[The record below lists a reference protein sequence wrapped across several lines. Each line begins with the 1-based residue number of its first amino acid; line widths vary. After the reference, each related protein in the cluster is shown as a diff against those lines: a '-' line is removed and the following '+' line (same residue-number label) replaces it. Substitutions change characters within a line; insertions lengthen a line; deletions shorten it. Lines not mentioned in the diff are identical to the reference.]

1 MTMMTAFSRRMTIMQ
16 TIDPG
21 VLSVQPEHAYGGE
34 PRDPLD
40 MVPFDLATPD
50 TAPDEMQGA
59 AARRIS
65 AAVGVPDPDGRIW
78 QGRPFASGAAYLD
91 YMRGL
96 LKSGDV
102 WEYVASD
109 ELKAFEAADD
119 AGRVKIAREALGFVD
134 RAAEA
139 AGRAFPEGYGFA
151 DGAPELR
158 GAGEDVLAAN
168 ARLRGD
174 AEAAARHNARAASFA
189 GDFRPLPE
197 REGASADRETMKA
210 WRRQRE
216 DGRLVSEHRE
226 KLLRENLAV
235 AWLSL
240 SPALSPRAKEIAAG
254 VFRDGKLRPSDIAD
268 FQRLPEDDQRAVA
281 RLARLSRNPAAGTF
295 WNTLGDAGIG
305 FFNGVVQLPVNA
317 YKQIGTLTT
326 SIDQAVFGKDAGLV
340 DSAEMNRRARTEQ
353 LLREALDDPAGV
365 NPLTTEHGYLARS
378 LIGAVSTLPYMAYA
392 SAGAPGFAAVM
403 ADFMQRLDDEVAAGG
418 GDVYGRGAEWQA
430 RKLLYGAMYA
440 GIERVSA
447 LPVWRNAGDV
457 AAKTMFIRLASQ
469 LDDAA
474 VARVA
479 AHIGK
484 QTLVETLEE
493 SAQAV
498 IESRAKSVGL
508 DRGDGWAAAAR
519 DGVKEFG
526 ETFGTMT
533 LVSGFGAARQ
543 GFRAASPRGRAE
555 LAEYTPAS
563 LRRAGFILS
572 DNPYAGRGTKQA
584 VEDSWVAAAHVM
596 DGYRQTWSD
605 GGIDALK
612 KRTDITEEQAAVL
625 DHIFAAE
632 REEREVDALI
642 TGRDMVA
649 RTEGGKEGEPP
660 PALGWEG
667 VRQIVAES
675 GADAESRLAELDFT
689 EAGAARVAGYL
700 RQEAA
705 LTQRMVRV
713 LGDIRD
719 RLARDTDAGAD
730 PHRAEQQ
737 RRAIR
742 AMKDLQPLRTVYQ
755 RAGTRDAAA
764 KAFRAMK
771 FTDKQANDLADA
783 FDEERR
789 LAVSP
794 MAASAWKAAYL
805 SGSRELSPA
814 ERLRRMTGFEA
825 APAPE
830 HGPGAQILTLRGSD
844 GQKRGEI
851 LFRPDSAVAF
861 DPESAHAAEAVE
873 QFTGGLITAAEWR
886 ALTPEE
892 RAQKTREHGFVAA
905 GGFTVTDPADPSVEA
920 TGAQA
925 DILTGRIDLA
935 PDAPSAELYHEAAHA
950 WLAAFR
956 RAGKLTDADVAR
968 LREAYGPSP
977 TDPAWFNEEKFADDI
992 KEIGAETDYGSLH
1005 GGRFPLARR
1014 FVAAVRRF
1022 AGAAR
1027 AEESRRAAASG
1038 ARRALFENIVYGRA
1052 FEGVGD
1058 FAAVPA
1064 ASADGKAGRDSP
1076 LAGAS
1081 TAPDAAETPKPET
1094 PETRNQKPET
1104 PETRNQKPETPAW
1117 TAATPQGNIRVGGR
1131 WALLPR
1137 DRFISDTDP
1146 RYDFSLQ
1153 NRSRDAA
1160 LGSSEQVASIVAN
1173 FDALRLLDAPDT
1185 AAGAPVAVP
1194 VTIDGKEYYMVLSG
1208 NGRFRALDALDANH
1222 RGDLYRKPVQAFADE
1237 RGIPYDPA
1245 HLTAE
1250 ARPRLVRVLT
1260 RRPVGVTLQKLAEL
1274 SNQNT
1279 VLQMTDAE
1287 RAYSDAALIER
1298 DGTAGL
1304 FAANKDGMPSRS
1316 GSDEFFAWFV
1326 RAAGDASLL
1335 DSRGRPTDAARAR
1348 ARRAMLALAVGRG
1361 RRGKETVMAFTEQAE
1376 SLGLERQRDALLM
1389 SAGTLT
1395 ALGESKPE
1403 YALADEISR
1412 AAADLLMLARERKGG
1427 KAVTVDA
1434 FIGQGDMLDA
1444 MPPAAAEALRLL
1456 DSARPAEGIA
1466 EAFRRYADLASKI
1479 DTATDDMFGEPPA
1492 AAADLLRK
1500 AAADTDVSA
1509 PAGPRYSIA
1518 LAARRYAL
1526 ATGMPQ
1532 EGEELTRRQL
1542 EFLFADTAD
1551 AASRRE
1557 LAARALARPDDPE
1570 AWDAAFRASPDNTVS
1585 RIVHEFYMEHTGDQ
1599 IWNAGMHYFPRAYNG
1614 RLLRGMSIRT
1624 ARDAAAIL
1632 MPLRNPWQ
1640 ESMKAIYVE
1649 RGKRRHRV
1657 IGGEICTIGL
1667 LDTSMV
1673 HPREIFKRAVQWNA
1687 DGIILSHNHPSGDPT
1702 PSKED
1707 RAVTL
1712 RLEEAGRHL
1721 GIEYIDHII
1730 TNGRSFYS
1738 LRHDRLEAF
1747 DPGAKADW
1755 EAVPGGTAPR
1765 IRDFDVDGN
1774 LIGALRQGAGDVIHA
1789 IALDTKNR
1797 ITAVRRI
1804 PVDPA
1809 RLDTGVAAGDAGL
1822 AAARDEYTQELMR
1835 EIFRL
1840 TASHPAAGMILDLT
1854 AAGIPETA
1862 ALTLHNRA
1870 RHLSDIMGVSILDA
1884 LYAHNG
1890 WAYSVAAGRQIMP
1903 LKADAAPGASSV
1915 AETRYSLAAVT
1926 PAEDA
1931 EYMRAVEA
1939 GDMETAQRMVDEAA
1953 LRAGYDRETFRGDSM
1968 PDDIVVYEPRDRR
1981 EVGIFTTPVREIAD
1995 VYAGGRL
2002 SNTSR
2007 RFYVRAPK
2015 VLDLTQDSLANMR
2028 WVNKWSESFDEWI
2041 DRQSG
2046 EERSAWDILQ
2056 DGRMFDY
2063 EGDWSAERWGDL
2075 QATAELEG
2083 YDAVVLPDY
2092 DNGRGVFPSLVVFDS
2107 NNLKLADPVTR
2118 DDAGNVIPLSQRFDT
2133 ASDDIRYSLEA
2144 RAAYYGNP
2152 ANAPRRPIAKI
2163 RLMTSPAALKA
2174 HPDYEAAK
2182 AGDRAAA
2189 IRVASSLSKADKIQ
2203 ALAADHPGAVL
2214 VPVLAEEATGSNQLP
2229 AALAAVINVA
2239 TGLKVDHGIVQ
2250 SVRAHRTG
2258 QGHLYRMAHRP
2269 KFTGDVTE
2277 GQEYI
2282 LVDDLAAMGG
2292 TLAEM
2297 RHYIETHGGIAVDAV
2312 TLAAGRF
2319 GNVFGL
2325 TPKTEAG
2332 LIEGFGVEYLT
2343 ELLKR
2348 SNLYGG
2354 KWKYLSEGE
2363 GRELLKALP
2372 PDAGRDGASA
2382 GRGPRDQPLRGGA
2395 PGGDP
2400 GRARHPPVRYAL
2412 DLTGES
2418 YSKENLIVG
2427 YMAHADLTGS
2437 PFPSRAT
2444 VAALADAIGL
2454 ERHRYSD
2461 LAERA
2466 HILAASTVDDAIRR
2480 AAASAAPDA
2489 AAFAIGELAR
2499 AAERALVR
2507 AGAAEGARLA
2517 RSGERIRSLA
2527 EAGVAAAMRAVTG
2540 ADYADLQTDTGID
2553 IAASLLAADP
2563 KAFGPEEA
2571 RKRDEAAGAVL
2582 PDPFTGEGSERVETD
2597 EDAPGLTDAQ
2607 RAEIARKR
2615 RERESRAQAML
2626 DAAAARASTN
2636 RARDEERR
2644 RRREAA
2650 ALADAEDA
2658 AGGGEAGAD
2667 AASGGDAPADPVADA
2682 LAADTAAPIDL
2693 SDRWLAAAILRVW
2706 AFARFRRENPLRH
2719 DTRGDLTK
2727 NRVAVEF
2734 YRKTAVRQ
2742 LTDLA
2747 RKLLEPGAPRE
2758 SIRAHIADIAPH
2770 LTANQIER
2778 RTAFIFGL
2786 INRHA
2791 IRESRRGLV
2800 RKFRAQIKR
2809 QFVKGKE
2816 FEELGVD
2823 IDRTLTGAVEEDARY
2838 VMRVCELSDKALD
2851 GETSALEKERA
2862 RIEAIIAE
2870 REGMTDEH
2878 GNPLDVGGDDM
2889 QLRRALRQLA
2899 LLDKYGAMV
2908 DMMPGEILDLTGEAL
2923 ASLGREALDLAA
2935 RWAEYDRLVKRIKDP
2950 IVRSVSRKPTDPKA
2964 ADTVLNKAADSTLS
2978 MLRQRLDWLTRY
2990 EGDPSKREEARA
3002 AISDLMNLL
3011 AEGHTAYATARADD
3025 RAALMKAM
3033 GEIFKKPDG
3042 RPDRRAIRAY
3052 LRRLDEKIPRAL
3064 AGRLTRQGNQKSM
3077 TYGQMLH
3084 LLAYLDQ
3091 WASYSDNII
3100 RHDRRGQAALIRSF
3114 VYEDPKTGE
3123 ARRALTSE
3131 DTQLL
3136 EWLRRAHYA
3145 GKRDVISNV
3154 MVRLCG
3160 REVESPD
3167 PLYHPVRVLQERRA
3181 SLAAGARA
3189 ASWQPLAGVF
3199 SRRRR
3204 HRLDVDES
3212 ASILDMFENR
3222 SHETA
3227 VLTSFGEAGL
3237 VIREVLTSRAFQD
3250 AVRRFHGEKT
3260 LSRILRQVAQS
3271 LDGGRARGGG
3281 QSAAASLAQR
3291 VSTYMYLGFN
3301 LHSASKQTASL
3312 PVFAARMGF
3321 RKLGS
3326 ILLSPVDREAVRR
3339 LRESDEYRARYGTG
3353 PASGMSAADR
3363 EAYSG
3368 YDTSPLKRF
3377 FGDWGLA
3384 PTRWADAFV
3393 SLWVGQGVY
3402 RDYLAQY
3409 LDMGM
3414 SREDAERRA
3423 VSETYSLIEETQQSG
3438 RAENLPE
3445 MSREH
3450 GFLGRLMVQFATSP
3464 LQQMQY
3470 EIKEFAEWRDLVSN
3484 GGPEASIREARNKF
3498 MRAAFINHILV
3509 PGMMAALSNAFKL
3522 ATGDEPDWERDGF
3535 LGELMIA
3542 AIMGQ
3547 FGRIFFAGALT
3558 EQTLRVLF
3566 LRKPP
3571 YMGQLVPAEGV
3582 IRFTAN
3588 LAYPVRDIVTWDT
3601 EHFRGDIMRLLKSI
3615 ALTRVPARIYERAT
3629 EGE

>member
-1 MTMMTAFSRRMTIMQ
+1 
-16 TIDPG
+16 
-21 VLSVQPEHAYGGE
+21 
-34 PRDPLD
+34 
-40 MVPFDLATPD
+40 
-50 TAPDEMQGA
+50 
-59 AARRIS
+59 
-65 AAVGVPDPDGRIW
+65 
-78 QGRPFASGAAYLD
+78 
-91 YMRGL
+91 
-96 LKSGDV
+96 
-102 WEYVASD
+102 
-109 ELKAFEAADD
+109 
-119 AGRVKIAREALGFVD
+119 
-134 RAAEA
+134 
-139 AGRAFPEGYGFA
+139 
-151 DGAPELR
+151 
-158 GAGEDVLAAN
+158 
-168 ARLRGD
+168 
-174 AEAAARHNARAASFA
+174 
-189 GDFRPLPE
+189 
-197 REGASADRETMKA
+197 
-210 WRRQRE
+210 
-216 DGRLVSEHRE
+216 
-226 KLLRENLAV
+226 
-235 AWLSL
+235 
-240 SPALSPRAKEIAAG
+240 
-254 VFRDGKLRPSDIAD
+254 
-268 FQRLPEDDQRAVA
+268 
-281 RLARLSRNPAAGTF
+281 
-295 WNTLGDAGIG
+295 
-305 FFNGVVQLPVNA
+305 
-317 YKQIGTLTT
+317 
-326 SIDQAVFGKDAGLV
+326 
-340 DSAEMNRRARTEQ
+340 
-353 LLREALDDPAGV
+353 
-365 NPLTTEHGYLARS
+365 
-378 LIGAVSTLPYMAYA
+378 
-392 SAGAPGFAAVM
+392 
-403 ADFMQRLDDEVAAGG
+403 
-418 GDVYGRGAEWQA
+418 
-430 RKLLYGAMYA
+430 
-440 GIERVSA
+440 
-447 LPVWRNAGDV
+447 
-457 AAKTMFIRLASQ
+457 
-469 LDDAA
+469 
-474 VARVA
+474 
-479 AHIGK
+479 
-484 QTLVETLEE
+484 
-493 SAQAV
+493 
-498 IESRAKSVGL
+498 
-508 DRGDGWAAAAR
+508 
-519 DGVKEFG
+519 
-526 ETFGTMT
+526 
-533 LVSGFGAARQ
+533 
-543 GFRAASPRGRAE
+543 
-555 LAEYTPAS
+555 
-563 LRRAGFILS
+563 
-572 DNPYAGRGTKQA
+572 
-584 VEDSWVAAAHVM
+584 
-596 DGYRQTWSD
+596 
-605 GGIDALK
+605 
-612 KRTDITEEQAAVL
+612 
-625 DHIFAAE
+625 
-632 REEREVDALI
+632 
-642 TGRDMVA
+642 
-649 RTEGGKEGEPP
+649 
-660 PALGWEG
+660 
-667 VRQIVAES
+667 
-675 GADAESRLAELDFT
+675 
-689 EAGAARVAGYL
+689 
-700 RQEAA
+700 
-705 LTQRMVRV
+705 
-713 LGDIRD
+713 
-719 RLARDTDAGAD
+719 
-730 PHRAEQQ
+730 
-737 RRAIR
+737 
-742 AMKDLQPLRTVYQ
+742 
-755 RAGTRDAAA
+755 
-764 KAFRAMK
+764 
-771 FTDKQANDLADA
+771 
-783 FDEERR
+783 
-789 LAVSP
+789 
-794 MAASAWKAAYL
+794 
-805 SGSRELSPA
+805 
-814 ERLRRMTGFEA
+814 MTGFEA

-992 KEIGAETDYGSLH
+992 KEIGAETDYGSDH

-1014 FVAAVRRF
+1014 FVSAVRRF

-1038 ARRALFENIVYGRA
+1038 ARQALFENIVYGRA

-1064 ASADGKAGRDSP
+1064 ASADGKAVKDSP

-1104 PETRNQKPETPAW
+1104 PETRNQKPETPETRNQKPETPAW

-1131 WALLPR
+1131 WVLLPR

-1208 NGRFRALDALDANH
+1208 NGRFRALDALDAAH
-1222 RGDLYRKPVQAFADE
+1222 RGDEYRNPVKAFADE
-1237 RGIPYDPA
+1237 RGIPYDTA
-1245 HLTAE
+1245 HMTAE

-1279 VLQMTDAE
+1279 VLQMTPAE

-1316 GSDEFFAWFV
+1316 GSDEFFSWFV

-1500 AAADTDVSA
+1500 AAADTEVNA
-1509 PAGPRYSIA
+1509 PAGPRYAIA

-1542 EFLFADTAD
+1542 EFLFAETAD

-1557 LAARALARPDDPE
+1557 LAARALAHPDDPE

-1585 RIVHEFYMEHTGDQ
+1585 RVVHEFYMEHTGDQ
-1599 IWNAGMHYFPRAYNG
+1599 ILNAGMHYFPRAYNG

-1687 DGIILSHNHPSGDPT
+1687 DGIILSHNHPSGDPA

-1765 IRDFDVDGN
+1765 AYGFDAVGD
-1774 LIGALRQGAGDVIHA
+1774 LVGALRQGAGNVVHA
-1789 IALDTKNR
+1789 IALDAKGR
-1797 ITAVRRI
+1797 VTAVRRI
-1804 PVDPA
+1804 PFDPA
-1809 RLDTGVAAGDAGL
+1809 RLDPGDDTGDADTKQRR
-1822 AAARDEYTQELMR
+1822 AAYTADLLRD
-1835 EIFRL
+1835 IFRM
-1840 TASHPAAGMILDLT
+1840 AVAHPTGGVILDL
-1854 AAGIPETA
+1854 AADAITPDA
-1862 ALTLHNRA
+1862 ARALRA
-1870 RHLSDIMGVSILDA
+1870 RADDAGMMMGIRILDTI
-1884 LYAHNG
+1884 YNQDG
-1890 WAYSVAAGRQIMP
+1890 WAYSVAARRQLLP
-1903 LKADAAPGASSV
+1903 LRAGAPASV
-1915 AETRYSLAAVT
+1915 AETRYSLDAAARRLLDMPPVARVAAGTFAKSDVDLVTQASEFLKALFPDGVDRPGLGNVRFTRGGVRSSIAHGIGRAKAAAFAAVPDIVLRGVEIDRSADWKGRGYGSAVIAAPVEIGGT
-1926 PAEDA
+1926 EYIAEVVVREEKEGGWHFYLHEVEEKEKLRSAFKTGMDTSAPQSSRLIIAKLAAEVNRGSGEKKDGPPGIRFKLPGVTLSEAAREYLAAAQTAVDNAPTMAEKRRALDEWKAKNPEAVREIEGEQSPRVNPQQARAEGRYVSRPTDAEPDLSTADVAFYGGSRFADGFLYRGIEGEAALADIASKGQITSTSETAKRLGKNAHVGMTFLTDYPNIASSYVQRDGYVLEIRMPQDITAEGGGEIQTTRPIPADKISRIFAVGTDAEGPYSIDVTDRFTSPLTLRPDGTLAGVQEQAAPRFKLPGVKLDA
-1931 EYMRAVEA
+1931 EYADAVA
-1939 GDMETAQRMVDEAA
+1939 KGDMDTAQRMVDEAA
-1953 LRAGYDRETFRGDSM
+1953 KKAGYDRETFRGDSM
-1968 PDDIVVYEPRDRR
+1968 PDDIVVYDPKERR

-1995 VYAGGRL
+1995 VYANKGGRL
-2002 SNTSR
+2002 SNASR

-2015 VLDLTQDSLANMR
+2015 VLDLTKDNLSTMR
-2028 WVNKWSESFDEWI
+2028 WVAKWAESFDEWI
-2041 DRQSG
+2041 DRQTG
-2046 EERSAWDILQ
+2046 EEVSAFDILQ
-2056 DGRMFDY
+2056 SGRMFDY
-2063 EGDWSAERWGDL
+2063 EGDWSSERWMDL
-2075 QATAELEG
+2075 QATAEIEG

-2092 DNGRGVFPSLVVFDS
+2092 DSERGVFPSLVVFDS
-2107 NNLKLADPVTR
+2107 KNLKLADPATY
-2118 DDAGNVIPLSQRFDT
+2118 DDNGNLIPLSRRFDD
-2133 ASDDIRYSLEA
+2133 ARADIRYSLQARRLDPYALPDSLAEVSA
-2144 RAAYYGNP
+2144 GTSVAALAQSTFKAEHARHRELRAAQEWAAARRYAGGLAADDRTRLLGNYLL
-2152 ANAPRRPIAKI
+2152 AKYHGD
-2163 RLMTSPAALKA
+2163 AA
-2174 HPDYEAAK
+2174 AAK
-2182 AGDRAAA
+2182 AVVERWAKPEEAEKIRERIGDTGLLKPIVFAPTMQREGDRFNA
-2189 IRVASSLSKADKIQ
+2189 
-2203 ALAADHPGAVL
+2203 
-2214 VPVLAEEATGSNQLP
+2214 LP
-2229 AALAAVINVA
+2229 AVYAQWLAQKINGVVSPGFRKVAGSGAPNTGAAVADRVNRDYA
-2239 TGLKVDHGIVQ
+2239 FEGGEGIGGASPV
-2250 SVRAHRTG
+2250 
-2258 QGHLYRMAHRP
+2258 
-2269 KFTGDVTE
+2269 
-2277 GQEYI
+2277 I
-2282 LVDDLAAMGG
+2282 LVDDVWTSGQTLWTVYEHLKAVNPSAHVAAFATLASGRYGKNVRPTAKQLTAFWEKSNLTSKSFKERLGYGIEKLTGSEIQAYILTGGRGPDAAAAFFGGG
-2292 TLAEM
+2292 TRAA
-2297 RHYIETHGGIAVDAV
+2297 RGADAGDSRAVR
-2312 TLAAGRF
+2312 LRSGS
-2319 GNVFGL
+2319 G
-2325 TPKTEAG
+2325 EAG
-2332 LIEGFGVEYLT
+2332 LV
-2343 ELLKR
+2343 
-2348 SNLYGG
+2348 
-2354 KWKYLSEGE
+2354 
-2363 GRELLKALP
+2363 
-2372 PDAGRDGASA
+2372 DA
-2382 GRGPRDQPLRGGA
+2382 
-2395 PGGDP
+2395 
-2400 GRARHPPVRYAL
+2400 PVRYAL

-2427 YMAHADLTGS
+2427 YMAHADLTGG
-2437 PFPSRAT
+2437 PFPSRAR

-2454 ERHRYSD
+2454 ERHRYND

-2466 HILAASTVDDAIRR
+2466 RELAASSVDDAIRR

-2517 RSGERIRSLA
+2517 RSGERIRSLT

-2553 IAASLLAADP
+2553 LAASLLAADP
-2563 KAFGPEEA
+2563 KSFGPEEA
-2571 RKRDEAAGAVL
+2571 RKRDEAAGAIL
-2582 PDPFTGEGSERVETD
+2582 PDPFTGEDSERVETD
-2597 EDAPGLTDAQ
+2597 EDAPELTDAQ

-2615 RERESRAQAML
+2615 RERESRVQAML

-2791 IRESRRGLV
+2791 IRESQRGLV

-2809 QFVKGKE
+2809 QYIKGKE
-2816 FEELGVD
+2816 FEELAVD

-2838 VMRVCELSDKALD
+2838 VMRVCELSDRALD

-2862 RIEAIIAE
+2862 RLEAIISE
-2870 REGMTDEH
+2870 RQTLTDEK
-2878 GNPLDVGGDDM
+2878 GDPLAVGDDDM

-2908 DMMPGEILDLTGEAL
+2908 DMMPGEIADLAGEAL

-2935 RWAEYDRLVKRIKDP
+2935 RWEEYDRLVKRIKDP

-2964 ADTVLNKAADSTLS
+2964 ADTVLNKAADSSLS

-3011 AEGHTAYATARADD
+3011 AVGHTGYVTARADD
-3025 RAALMKAM
+3025 RAALMKAL

-3064 AGRLTRQGNQKSM
+3064 AGQLTRQGNQASM

-3114 VYEDPKTGE
+3114 TYEDPKTGE
-3123 ARRALTSE
+3123 VRRALTSE

-3167 PLYHPVRVLQERRA
+3167 PLYHPVRMLQERRA
-3181 SLAAGARA
+3181 SLAAAARVS
-3189 ASWQPLAGVF
+3189 SWQPLAGVF
-3199 SRRRR
+3199 SRRRK

-3227 VLTSFGEAGL
+3227 VLTAFGETGL

-3271 LDGGRARGGG
+3271 LDGGRAQGGG

-3326 ILLSPVDREAVRR
+3326 ILFSPIDRDAVRR
-3339 LRESDEYRARYGTG
+3339 LKEADEYRARYGTG

-3368 YDTSPLKRF
+3368 YDTSPLRRF

-3423 VSETYSLIEETQQSG
+3423 ISETYSLIEETQQSG

-3470 EIKEFAEWRDLVSN
+3470 EIKEFAEWRDLVNN

-3535 LGELMIA
+3535 LSELMIA

-3547 FGRIFFAGALT
+3547 FGRVFFAGALT

-3582 IRFTAN
+3582 IRFAGN
-3588 LAYPVRDIVTWDT
+3588 LAYPVRDIVTWDM

-3629 EGE
+3629 AGE